1 MAIIVSIINPTRKK
15 ISATFSYECPIL
27 PNLIEAYDR
36 IQAIKKNIIENVIIS
51 SVRVLDQ

>member
-51 SVRVLDQ
+51 SVRVSDQ